1 MINDTSRPLV
11 LVGSNVMVWY
21 IYEVLTEKIGYQV
34 KGIVDDDYHG
44 QGHYQD
50 IPIIAKEQDLAGAE
64 WKEYQYLCIT
74 NWQPVELIEPC
85 HGRNKQKRQ
94 RLINL
99 LEDNNLDVATVVHP
113 GAVVTKYK
121 TTLGRGVYIDVGA
134 FIGPNI
140 QINDFTTIW
149 AYGGIAHDCVIGRN
163 CVMQRYTSLFG
174 NNVMEDNVYMGQG
187 SRVPRDYIVLKS
199 GTFIHPEMKVMRSTA
214 ENEVIS
220 LVGQDLRKV
229 YHKPTAE

>member
-113 GAVVTKYK
+113 GAVVTNTK
-121 TTLGRGVYIDVGA
+121 
-134 FIGPNI
+134 
-140 QINDFTTIW
+140 Q
-149 AYGGIAHDCVIGRN
+149 H
-163 CVMQRYTSLFG
+163 
-174 NNVMEDNVYMGQG
+174 
-187 SRVPRDYIVLKS
+187 
-199 GTFIHPEMKVMRSTA
+199 
-214 ENEVIS
+214 
-220 LVGQDLRKV
+220 
-229 YHKPTAE
+229 